1 MGWTSTTEVLKLEG
15 RTLKMLRRWS
25 SLETVSKGE
34 EGRGERLSWI
44 L

>member
-1 MGWTSTTEVLKLEG
+1 MGRMSPSEVLKLEG
-15 RTLKMLRRWS
+15 RTLKMLRTWS
-25 SLETVSKGE
+25 SLDMVLQGE

>member
-1 MGWTSTTEVLKLEG
+1 MGWMSTSEVLKLEG

-25 SLETVSKGE
+25 SLETVLQVEG
-34 EGRGERLSWI
+34 GRGERLSWI